1 MTRICYTLQISRL
14 SRICDPLQITKL
26 ARLQIRD
33 CFSIKNDNFVSMKA
47 VSLKELKDE
56 LTNFTPSE
64 LRELCLRLARFK
76 KENKELLTY
85 LLFESSD
92 ETLYIESIKKEID
105 EQIVLMNRSSYYL
118 IKKSFRKILRTI
130 RKYSR
135 YSKKKETEVELL
147 LYLCTI
153 LRNFSPSIQRNS
165 GLQNFYVRQIDSIRK
180 KILFLHEDL
189 QFDFGMVLNALENN
203 QGK

>member
-1 MTRICYTLQISRL
+1 MSFDR
-14 SRICDPLQITKL
+14 
-26 ARLQIRD
+26 
-33 CFSIKNDNFVSMKA
+33 NDNFVSMKA
-47 VSLKELKDE
+47 VSIKELKDE

-64 LRELCLRLARFK
+64 LREMCLRLARFK

-92 ETLYIESIKKEID
+92 EALYVESIKKEID

-118 IKKSFRKILRTI
+118 VKKSFRKILRTI

-135 YSKKKETEVELL
+135 YSKKKETEVELM
-147 LYLCTI
+147 LYFCNI
-153 LRNFSPSIQRNS
+153 LRNFSPSIHRNS
-165 GLQNFYVRQIDSIRK
+165 GLRNLYIRQIDSIKK

-189 QFDFGMVLNALENN
+189 QFDFGAELNELINN
-203 QGK
+203 PGK